1 MVRTGGAIRTGGN
14 IPTAGKLTG
23 AMLRKTLK
31 NHLHPQLDADFHGA
45 GLFDK

>member
-14 IPTAGKLTG
+14 IPTAGALKGAKLTG

-31 NHLHPQLDADFHGA
+31 NH
-45 GLFDK
+45 

>member
-23 AMLRKTLK
+23 AMLRKTLQK
-31 NHLHPQLDADFHGA
+31 HLHPQLDADYQGQTP
-45 GLFDK
+45 LS